1 MSTHWLFLSLFVLM
15 WGGWFAVWNIMARR
29 VKEAAQAEGPVA
41 RLSHIVPILVAGSLL
56 VARVPL
62 PLLNDRFAPLAIWS
76 AALGAALTFAGLAFS
91 IWARFVIADNWS
103 SDVQLKRDHELI
115 VKGPYRWVRHPIYTG
130 LLLAFIGSAWA
141 VGEWRGVLAV
151 VIVAASFWRKLK
163 LEEAVMR
170 RQFGETYARY
180 AARVPP
186 LIPFVG

>member
-1 MSTHWLFLSLFVLM
+1 MFVHWLFVSLFVLM

-29 VKEAAQAEGPVA
+29 VKEAAQAEGQVS
-41 RLSHIVPILVAGSLL
+41 RLSHIDPLLIAACLL

-62 PLLNDRFAPLAIWS
+62 PLLNARFAPLAVWS
-76 AALGAALTFAGLAFS
+76 AALGAALTFAGLAFC

-103 SDVQLKRDHELI
+103 SDVQLKHDHELI

-151 VIVAASFWRKLK
+151 AIVAASFWRKLK

-170 RQFGETYARY
+170 RQFGEAYARY
-180 AARVPP
+180 AARVPA

>member
-1 MSTHWLFLSLFVLM
+1 MSIHWFFLSLFGLM
-15 WGGWFAVWNIMARR
+15 WGAWGAVWNIMARR
-29 VKEAAQAEGPVA
+29 VKEAAQAEGPLS
-41 RLSHIVPILVAGSLL
+41 RLLHIVPLLFAAYLL
-56 VARVPL
+56 VARAPL
-62 PLLNDRFAPLAIWS
+62 PLLNERFAPLAIRS

-115 VKGPYRWVRHPIYTG
+115 IKGPYRWVRHPIYTG

-151 VIVAASFWRKLK
+151 AIVAASFWRKLK
-163 LEEAVMR
+163 LEEALMH
-170 RQFGETYARY
+170 RQFGEAYVLY
-180 AARVPP
+180 AARTPA